1 MATLKK
7 TEEKKTRL
15 KKRRDSQQLQDV
27 DTHVGTCISFVKQ
40 LGLSV
45 LFLNMIETAM
55 SLKKMQVSVEDITF
69 S

>member
-1 MATLKK
+1 
-7 TEEKKTRL
+7 
-15 KKRRDSQQLQDV
+15 
-27 DTHVGTCISFVKQ
+27 VGTCISFVKQ